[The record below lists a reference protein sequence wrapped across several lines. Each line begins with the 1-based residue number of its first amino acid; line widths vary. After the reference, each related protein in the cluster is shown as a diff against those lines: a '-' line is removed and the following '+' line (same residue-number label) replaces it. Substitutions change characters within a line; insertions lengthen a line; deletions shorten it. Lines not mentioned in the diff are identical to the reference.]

1 MSFSQPF
8 FGNKAGYKKQQI
20 TGYDDDAIFNSL
32 HWTEQLR
39 IRPLRDRKVWPRAE
53 GDYDNR
59 LDNFDTEDINYEET
73 DSIT

>member
-20 TGYDDDAIFNSL
+20 TGYDDDKAFAAL

-39 IRPLRDRKVWPRAE
+39 IRPLRSQTRREWPK
-53 GDYDNR
+53 GD
-59 LDNFDTEDINYEET
+59 FDTQIDMWDDNEIIDNNKET
-73 DSIT
+73 T